1 VLQALGFAGPSYVA
15 QDPHSIWACAVHMA
29 DVLFFWDAA
38 AHWQVAKV

>member
-15 QDPHSIWACAVHMA
+15 QDPHSIWACAVHMSG
-29 DVLFFWDAA
+29 VLFFWDAA